1 MPFNFNY
8 TKYLFFQLCQPDM
21 NCHRYEVRDNDLTSF
36 YEQDWLSQ
44 NLRTVIHNLIFVHEI
59 PEQEENGKFFKADED
74 LETTET
80 QVSIA
85 LYFFITFSS

>member
-1 MPFNFNY
+1 
-8 TKYLFFQLCQPDM
+8 M

-44 NLRTVIHNLIFVHEI
+44 NLRTVVHNLIFVHEI

-85 LYFFITFSS
+85 LYFFL